1 MKEWSINKF
10 MEKAVAK
17 SLPLVL
23 KYSAKS
29 LFFKRLYQT
38 DENLKQQ
45 TFLPFIGHMLPL
57 FQS

>member
-17 SLPLVL
+17 SLPLAL

-29 LFFKRLYQT
+29 LFFKRLHQT

-45 TFLPFIGHMLPL
+45 TLLPFIGHMLPL

>member
-10 MEKAVAK
+10 MEKAIAK
-17 SLPLVL
+17 SLPLLL

-38 DENLKQQ
+38 DENLK
-45 TFLPFIGHMLPL
+45 
-57 FQS
+57 